1 MSWFTG
7 TFLPSLEDR
16 YNARGGKL
24 WLTKKQADV
33 CRRYMDFGAVRGA
46 MQHREGGKLYC
57 IQLAPNGCAHFFIL
71 LGGWTVQRTD
81 KKERT

>member
-71 LGGWTVQRTD
+71 LGG
-81 KKERT
+81 